1 MNRGLVALLLVAAL
15 PAQAERKTFAR
26 PANEATFARLANE
39 AQHALAR
46 RMAAKSPKLV
56 PPVPI
61 KVAWRAVRIGSI
73 DVGGP
78 LVALGAADL
87 DKDGRAELYAVTT
100 REVVAIGAANKKA
113 IELGRVPY
121 TGAVAV
127 PASRDPV
134 GTITVEQGQIVAS
147 TSAWDVELRVT
158 RQGPNLIGQLGSAG
172 SLVCPGERLVRMP
185 GRNHF
190 GDLQQPLYGVRCADL
205 VDPLGAPIKVR
216 AAIVGTKLEV
226 SVERCTQ
233 TGCLPVAK
241 HELKEYGSAFA
252 VADVDRDG
260 KPEVVVT
267 GSGAPGDADAVKVIT
282 LGGDE
287 KKGLFRRTFNGGV
300 VGVVVAD
307 ADGDGAA
314 EVIAAVR
321 LAGATRVDL
330 WRLD

>member
-1 MNRGLVALLLVAAL
+1 MPRGGLVAVFAMTLVVV
-15 PAQAERKTFAR
+15 PAR
-26 PANEATFARLANE
+26 PARADRGTFARLANE
-39 AQHALAR
+39 AHHALAR
-46 RMAAKSPKLV
+46 ELAAKSPKLV
-56 PPVPI
+56 PPVPV
-61 KVAWRAVRIGSI
+61 KVTWKPVRIGSL
-73 DVGGP
+73 DVGGA

-87 DKDGRAELYAVTT
+87 DGDGRAELYAVTT

-113 IELGRVPY
+113 VELGRVAY
-121 TGAVAV
+121 TGAAAV

-134 GTITVEQGQIVAS
+134 GTITVDQGQVVAS
-147 TSAWDVELRVT
+147 TSAWDLELRVS
-158 RQGPNLIGQLGSAG
+158 RQGGALVGQLGSAG
-172 SLVCPGERLVRMP
+172 SLVCPGERLLRVP

-190 GDLQQPLYGVRCADL
+190 GDLQQPLYGVRCAKL
-205 VDPLGAPIKVR
+205 VDPLGAPISVR
-216 AAIVGTKLEV
+216 SALVGTRLEV
-226 SVERCTQ
+226 TIERCTP

-241 HELKEYGSAFA
+241 HELKDYGSAFA

-260 KPEVVVT
+260 KPEVIVT
-267 GSGAPGDADAVKVIT
+267 GAGAPGDADAVKVIT

-307 ADGDGAA
+307 ADGDGTA